1 MAFFA
6 IIEIPFIYIMP
17 TATRT
22 IYIGSDHAGYEMKEM
37 LKKYMVEKTVKFV
50 DLGTFSN
57 DSTDY
62 PDIAREVCEKVIEE
76 KNAFGVLICG
86 TGVGMMMTANRRP
99 GIRAVSCT
107 HELMAKM
114 ARLHNDAN
122 VLCLG
127 SRLIGSD
134 LAKHIFDVFMDT
146 EFVADERH
154 VRRIEKIEKNAPMV
168 PVKKDVDGSC

>member
-1 MAFFA
+1 
-6 IIEIPFIYIMP
+6 MP

-37 LKKYMVEKTVKFV
+37 LKKHMQEKGMTFV
-50 DLGTFSN
+50 DLGAFNN
-57 DSTDY
+57 DATDF
-62 PDIAREVCEKVIEE
+62 PDIAREVSEKVIEE
-76 KNAFGVLICG
+76 KNAWGVLICG

-127 SRLIGSD
+127 SRLIGSE

-146 EFVADERH
+146 EFENEERH
-154 VRRIEKIEKNAPMV
+154 KRRIEKMEKNGPAV
-168 PVKKDVDGSC
+168 LGKDELDDCC